1 MIYVGPFM
9 AQFTFGSSTL
19 LTVYEQKFL
28 WKVGQ
33 SETPGGKVRKAHA
46 VLIEVIPMCYE
57 VLK

>member
-1 MIYVGPFM
+1 M